1 MAEIK
6 DPYYSMSEIMKYLG
20 ISRDTALRW
29 ITTKEMPEHKVGKKW
44 KFKFSEIDKWVN
56 NGQAEE

>member
-6 DPYYSMSEIMKYLG
+6 DPYYSMSEIMKHLS
-20 ISRDTALRW
+20 ICRDAALRW
-29 ITTKEMPEHKVGKKW
+29 IITKEITVHKVGKKW